1 MIPQETVNLIL
12 DTAQIADVVSDYVTL
27 KRRGANFV
35 ACCPFHNEKTPSFYV
50 SPSKGIYKCFG
61 CGKAG
66 TAVGF
71 VMEQEHCS
79 YVEALRYLAR
89 KYHIEIVEEEES
101 AEEIAR
107 RQRSESLLLVSEFAR
122 KFFSDQLKDGE
133 GRAVGYQYYRSRGIE
148 DATIERWGLGWAP
161 SGRTALVDAARAAGY
176 KDEYLLGA
184 GLAVQNDDGSLSD
197 KFRERVMFP
206 IHSVSGRVIAF
217 SGRTLRADNPAKY
230 VNSPETEIYIKSR
243 NLLGIYFAKSDI
255 AREDRCILVE
265 GNVDVV
271 MMHQLGITNVVAS
284 CGTSLTVE
292 QVRLIKKF
300 TENITVMYD
309 GDSAGIHAAER
320 AVPMILAEGMNVRV
334 VLLPDGDDPDS
345 FSRKHSRDEVREFVA
360 ANEKD
365 FVVFKT
371 EKLLGQAAGDPLKK
385 AGLINDIA
393 DTIAQIPDAV
403 KRSTYAEAT
412 AQQFGIEVS
421 ILFDRIART
430 RRKIQ
435 EDALK
440 AAEREERRR
449 RNDLPPSAW
458 ETVTAEPE
466 PAPVQ
471 PAAPT
476 VQEENRLLAPA
487 ERDLLYFLLRH
498 GCDELDFESDSD
510 YYSGSEQDKPSV
522 ADFIRDAF
530 SDGTRMANSAY
541 AAVYEAYFALYDEG
555 LGQQEIV
562 KGLLDS
568 ADRRVADV
576 ASQLS
581 TEKYR
586 LTIQA
591 FENAMTTKASWLVT
605 QVPRAILGYA
615 ERRMQ
620 DRYETLRRELP
631 EAETE
636 QQETAIL
643 QEMVKIQAAQRRIK
657 QKMGR
662 EKNAK

>member
-12 DTAQIADVVSDYVTL
+12 DTAQIVDVVSDYVTL
-27 KRRGANFV
+27 KRRGASYV

-50 SPSKGIYKCFG
+50 TPSKGIYKCFG

-89 KYHIEIVEEEES
+89 KYHIDIVEEQES
-101 AEEIAR
+101 AEDIAR
-107 RQRSESLLLVSEFAR
+107 RQRGESLLLVSDFAR
-122 KFFSDQLKDGE
+122 KFFCDQLKGGE
-133 GRAVGYQYYRSRGIE
+133 GRSVGYAYYRSRGIE
-148 DATIERWGLGWAP
+148 DATIERWSLGWAP

-184 GLAVQNDDGSLSD
+184 GLAVQNEDGSLTD

-217 SGRTLRADNPAKY
+217 SGRTLKADNPAKY
-230 VNSPETEIYIKSR
+230 VNSPETEIYVKSR
-243 NLLGIYFAKSDI
+243 NLLGIYFAKSEI

-300 TENITVMYD
+300 TENITIMYD
-309 GDSAGIHAAER
+309 GDSAGIHAALR
-320 AVPMILAEGMNVRV
+320 GIPMILAEGMNVRI

-345 FSRKHSRDEVREFVA
+345 FSRKHPRDEVRSFIA
-360 ANEKD
+360 QNEKD
-365 FVVFKT
+365 FVLFKT
-371 EKLLGQAAGDPLKK
+371 DLLLAQAAGDPIRK
-385 AGLINDIA
+385 AALINDIA

-403 KRSTYAEAT
+403 KRSTYAEVT

-421 ILFDRIART
+421 ILYDRINRT
-430 RRKIQ
+430 RRKLQ
-435 EDALK
+435 EDALR
-440 AAEREERRR
+440 AAEREERRS
-449 RNDLPPSAW
+449 RNGLPPTAY
-458 ETVTAEPE
+458 ETVSGDLQPEPE
-466 PAPVQ
+466 Q
-471 PAAPT
+471 PA
-476 VQEENRLLAPA
+476 VQETWTEENRILAPA
-487 ERDLLYFLLRH
+487 ERELLFFLLRY
-498 GCDELDFESDSD
+498 GSNELDFESDSD

-530 SDGTRMANSAY
+530 SDGTKMANSAY
-541 AAVYEAYFALYDEG
+541 AAVYAAYMALYDEG
-555 LGQQEIV
+555 LTQEEIV
-562 KGLLDS
+562 KRLLD
-568 ADRRVADV
+568 APDRRVAAVV
-576 ASQLS
+576 ADLS

-586 LTIQA
+586 LTVKA
-591 FENAMTTKASWLVT
+591 FEKSMTTTSSWLVA

-620 DRYETLRRELP
+620 DRYEMLRSRLSDATP
-631 EAETE
+631 E
-636 QQETAIL
+636 QEPAL
-643 QEMVKIQAAQRRIK
+643 LMEMMKIQAAQRRIR
-657 QKMGR
+657 QRMGR
-662 EKNAK
+662 EKNMK

>member
-12 DTAQIADVVSDYVTL
+12 DTAQIVDVVSDYVTL
-27 KRRGANFV
+27 KRRGASYV
-35 ACCPFHNEKTPSFYV
+35 ACCPFHNENTPSFYV
-50 SPSKGIYKCFG
+50 TPSKGIYKCFG

-89 KYHIEIVEEEES
+89 KYHIDIVEEQES
-101 AEEIAR
+101 AEDIAR

-122 KFFSDQLKDGE
+122 KFFCEQLKGGE
-133 GRAVGYQYYRSRGIE
+133 GRSVGYAYYRSRGIE
-148 DATIERWGLGWAP
+148 DATIERWSLGWAP

-184 GLAVQNDDGSLSD
+184 GLAVQNEDGSLTD

-217 SGRTLRADNPAKY
+217 SGRTLKADNPAKY

-243 NLLGIYFAKSDI
+243 NLLGIYFAKGEI

-300 TENITVMYD
+300 TENITIMYD
-309 GDSAGIHAAER
+309 GDSAGIHAALR
-320 AVPMILAEGMNVRV
+320 GIPMILAEGMNVRV

-345 FSRKHSRDEVREFVA
+345 FSRKHPRDEVRSFIEQ
-360 ANEKD
+360 NEKD
-365 FVVFKT
+365 FVLFKT
-371 EKLLGQAAGDPLKK
+371 DLLLAQAAGDPIRK
-385 AGLINDIA
+385 AALINDIA

-403 KRSTYAEAT
+403 KRSTYAEVT

-421 ILFDRIART
+421 ILYDRINRT
-430 RRKIQ
+430 RRKLQ
-435 EDALK
+435 EDALR

-449 RNDLPPSAW
+449 RNGLQPTAY
-458 ETVTAEPE
+458 ETVSGDLEPVPE
-466 PAPVQ
+466 Q
-471 PAAPT
+471 PA
-476 VQEENRLLAPA
+476 VQETWTEENRILAPA
-487 ERDLLYFLLRH
+487 ERELLFFLLRY
-498 GCDELDFESDSD
+498 GSNELDFESDSD

-530 SDGTRMANSAY
+530 SDGTKMVNSAY
-541 AAVYEAYFALYDEG
+541 AAVYAAYMDLYDEG
-555 LGQQEIV
+555 LTQEEIV
-562 KGLLDS
+562 KRLLD
-568 ADRRVADV
+568 APDRRVAAVV
-576 ASQLS
+576 ADLS

-586 LTIQA
+586 LTVKA
-591 FENAMTTKASWLVT
+591 FEKAMTTTDSWLVA

-620 DRYETLRRELP
+620 DRYEMLRSRLSDATP
-631 EAETE
+631 E
-636 QQETAIL
+636 QESAIL
-643 QEMVKIQAAQRRIK
+643 MEMIKIQAAQRRIR

-662 EKNAK
+662 EKNKK

>member
-12 DTAQIADVVSDYVTL
+12 DTAQIVDVVSDYVTL
-27 KRRGANFV
+27 KRRGASYV

-50 SPSKGIYKCFG
+50 TPSKGIYKCFG

-89 KYHIEIVEEEES
+89 KYHIDIVEEQES
-101 AEEIAR
+101 AEDIAR
-107 RQRSESLLLVSEFAR
+107 RQRGESLLLVSDFAR
-122 KFFSDQLKDGE
+122 KFFCDQLKGGE
-133 GRAVGYQYYRSRGIE
+133 GHSVGYAYYRSRGIE
-148 DATIERWGLGWAP
+148 DATIERWSLGWAP

-184 GLAVQNDDGSLSD
+184 GLAVQNEDGSLTD

-217 SGRTLRADNPAKY
+217 SGRTLKADNPAKY
-230 VNSPETEIYIKSR
+230 VNSPETEIYVKSR
-243 NLLGIYFAKSDI
+243 NLLGIYFAKSEI

-300 TENITVMYD
+300 TENITIMYD
-309 GDSAGIHAAER
+309 GDSAGIHAALR
-320 AVPMILAEGMNVRV
+320 GIPMILAEGMNVRI

-345 FSRKHSRDEVREFVA
+345 FSRKHPRDEVRSFIA
-360 ANEKD
+360 QNEKD
-365 FVVFKT
+365 FVLFKT
-371 EKLLGQAAGDPLKK
+371 DLLLAQAAGDPIRK
-385 AGLINDIA
+385 AALINDIA

-403 KRSTYAEAT
+403 KRSTYAEVT

-421 ILFDRIART
+421 ILYDRINRT
-430 RRKIQ
+430 RRKLQ
-435 EDALK
+435 EDALR

-449 RNDLPPSAW
+449 RNGLAPTAY
-458 ETVTAEPE
+458 ETVSGDLQPEPE
-466 PAPVQ
+466 Q
-471 PAAPT
+471 PA
-476 VQEENRLLAPA
+476 VQETWTEENRILAPA
-487 ERDLLYFLLRH
+487 ERELLFFLLRY
-498 GCDELDFESDSD
+498 GSNELDFESDSD

-530 SDGTRMANSAY
+530 SDGTKMANSAY
-541 AAVYEAYFALYDEG
+541 AAVYAAYMALYDEG
-555 LGQQEIV
+555 LTQEEIV
-562 KGLLDS
+562 KRLLD
-568 ADRRVADV
+568 APDRRVAAVV
-576 ASQLS
+576 ADLS

-586 LTIQA
+586 LTVKA
-591 FENAMTTKASWLVT
+591 FEKSMTTTSSWLVA

-620 DRYETLRRELP
+620 DRYEMLRGRLSDATP
-631 EAETE
+631 E
-636 QQETAIL
+636 QEPAL
-643 QEMVKIQAAQRRIK
+643 LMEMMKIQAAQRRIR
-657 QKMGR
+657 QRMGR
-662 EKNAK
+662 EKNTK

>member
-12 DTAQIADVVSDYVTL
+12 DTAQIVDVVSDYVTL
-27 KRRGANFV
+27 KRRGARYV

-50 SPSKGIYKCFG
+50 TPSKGIYKCFG

-89 KYHIEIVEEEES
+89 KYHIDIVEEQES
-101 AEEIAR
+101 AEDIAR
-107 RQRSESLLLVSEFAR
+107 RQRGESLLLVSDFAR
-122 KFFSDQLKDGE
+122 KFFCDQLKGGE
-133 GRAVGYQYYRSRGIE
+133 GRSVGYAYYRSRGIE
-148 DATIERWGLGWAP
+148 DATIERWSLGWAP

-184 GLAVQNDDGSLSD
+184 GLAVQNEDGSLTD

-217 SGRTLRADNPAKY
+217 SGRTLKADNPAKY
-230 VNSPETEIYIKSR
+230 VNSPETEIYVKSR
-243 NLLGIYFAKSDI
+243 NLLGIYFAKSEI

-300 TENITVMYD
+300 TENITIMYD
-309 GDSAGIHAAER
+309 GDSAGIHAALR
-320 AVPMILAEGMNVRV
+320 GIPMILAEGMNVRI

-345 FSRKHSRDEVREFVA
+345 FSRKHPRDEVRSFIA
-360 ANEKD
+360 QNEKD
-365 FVVFKT
+365 FVLFKT
-371 EKLLGQAAGDPLKK
+371 DLLLAQAAGDPIRK
-385 AGLINDIA
+385 AALINDIA

-403 KRSTYAEAT
+403 KRSTYAEVT

-421 ILFDRIART
+421 ILYDRINRT
-430 RRKIQ
+430 RRKLQ
-435 EDALK
+435 EDALR

-449 RNDLPPSAW
+449 RNGLPPTAY
-458 ETVTAEPE
+458 ETVSGDLQPEPE
-466 PAPVQ
+466 Q
-471 PAAPT
+471 PA
-476 VQEENRLLAPA
+476 VQETWTEENRILAPA
-487 ERDLLYFLLRH
+487 ERELLFFLLRY
-498 GCDELDFESDSD
+498 GSNELDFESDSD

-530 SDGTRMANSAY
+530 SDGTKMANSAY
-541 AAVYEAYFALYDEG
+541 AAVYAAYMALYDEG
-555 LGQQEIV
+555 LTQEEIV
-562 KGLLDS
+562 KRLLD
-568 ADRRVADV
+568 APDRRVAAVV
-576 ASQLS
+576 ADLS

-586 LTIQA
+586 LTVKA
-591 FENAMTTKASWLVT
+591 FEKSMTTTSSWLVA

-620 DRYETLRRELP
+620 DRYEMLRSRLSDATP
-631 EAETE
+631 E
-636 QQETAIL
+636 QEPAL
-643 QEMVKIQAAQRRIK
+643 LMEMMKIQAAQRRIR
-657 QKMGR
+657 QRMGR
-662 EKNAK
+662 EKNMK

>member
-12 DTAQIADVVSDYVTL
+12 DTAQIVDVVSDYVTL
-27 KRRGANFV
+27 KRRGASYV

-50 SPSKGIYKCFG
+50 TPSKGIYKCFG

-89 KYHIEIVEEEES
+89 KYHIEIVEAEES

-122 KFFSDQLKDGE
+122 KFFSEQLKSGE
-133 GRAVGYQYYRSRGIE
+133 GKAVGYRYYRDRGIE
-148 DATIERWGLGWAP
+148 DETIVRWGLGWAP

-184 GLAVQNDDGSLSD
+184 GLAVQNEDGSLSD

-217 SGRTLRADNPAKY
+217 SGRTLKADNPAKY
-230 VNSPETEIYIKSR
+230 VNSPETEIYVKSR
-243 NLLGIYFAKSDI
+243 NLLGIYFAKADI

-300 TENITVMYD
+300 TENITIMYD
-309 GDSAGIHAAER
+309 GDSAGIHAALR
-320 AVPMILAEGMNVRV
+320 GIPMVLAEGMNVRV

-345 FSRKHSRDEVREFVA
+345 FSRKHTRDEVRDYIKE
-360 ANEKD
+360 NEKD
-365 FVVFKT
+365 FIVFKT
-371 EKLLGQAAGDPLKK
+371 DLLLAEAAGDPLKK

-412 AQQFGIEVS
+412 AMQFGIEVS
-421 ILFDRIART
+421 ILFDRIGKT
-430 RRKIQ
+430 RRKLQ

-440 AAEREERRR
+440 QAEREERRR
-449 RNDLPPSAW
+449 QSGQPSAYD
-458 ETVTAEPE
+458 TVVSDPQPVPE
-466 PAPVQ
+466 QPVAPQ
-471 PAAPT
+471 QLP
-476 VQEENRLLAPA
+476 EENRLLGPS
-487 ERDLLYFLLRH
+487 ERDLLYFLLRY
-498 GCDELDFESDSD
+498 GCEELDFESDSE
-510 YYSGSEQDKPSV
+510 YYSGNEMDKPSV

-541 AAVYEAYFALYDEG
+541 AAVFDAYFVLYDEG
-555 LGQQEIV
+555 LSQEDIV
-562 KGLLDS
+562 KRLLD
-568 ADRRVADV
+568 APDRRIADV
-576 ASQLS
+576 VSQLS

-586 LTIQA
+586 LTVQA
-591 FENAMTTKASWLVT
+591 FENAMTTTASWLVA

-620 DRYETLRRELP
+620 DRYEQLRRQLP
-631 EAETE
+631 GASPE
-636 QQETAIL
+636 QEPAIL
-643 QEMVKIQAAQRRIK
+643 QEMVKIQTVQRRIK

-662 EKNAK
+662 EKNTK

>member
-89 KYHIEIVEEEES
+89 KYHIEITETEES

-122 KFFSDQLKDGE
+122 KFFSEQLSSGE

-148 DATIERWGLGWAP
+148 DATIARWGLGWAP

-184 GLAVQNDDGSLSD
+184 GLAVQNEDGSLTD

-217 SGRTLRADNPAKY
+217 SGRTLKADNPAKY

-309 GDSAGIHAAER
+309 GDSAGIHATER
-320 AVPMILAEGMNVRV
+320 ALPMILSEGMNVRL
-334 VLLPDGDDPDS
+334 VLLPAGDDPDS
-345 FSRKHSRDEVREFVA
+345 FSRSHTLEEVRSFITEH
-360 ANEKD
+360 EQD
-365 FVVFKT
+365 FIAFET
-371 EKLLGQAAGDPLKK
+371 EKYYKQAAENPLRR
-385 AGLINDIA
+385 AALIKEISVLLAYIPDIA
-393 DTIAQIPDAV
+393 
-403 KRSTYAEAT
+403 KRSSFSTTVAHRFGLEDSVIFNSVNQARYELQVEA
-412 AQQFGIEVS
+412 I
-421 ILFDRIART
+421 
-430 RRKIQ
+430 K
-435 EDALK
+435 K
-440 AAEREERRR
+440 NEREERRR
-449 RNDLPPSAW
+449 QNGLQPNAY
-458 ETVTAEPE
+458 ETVTGDLAPASEPVE
-466 PAPVQ
+466 VSSWE
-471 PAAPT
+471 
-476 VQEENRLLAPA
+476 EENRILGPS

-498 GCDELDFESDSD
+498 GCSELDFESDSD

-541 AAVYEAYFALYDEG
+541 AAVFDAYYALYDEG

-562 KGLLDS
+562 KRLLDS
-568 ADRRVADV
+568 EDRRVAEV

-581 TEKYR
+581 TDKYR
-586 LTIQA
+586 LTVQA
-591 FENAMTTKASWLVT
+591 FENAMTTTASWLVV

-620 DRYETLRRELP
+620 DRYETLRRALP
-631 EAETE
+631 EADSE

-643 QEMVKIQAAQRRIK
+643 QEMVKVQAAQRRIK
-657 QKMGR
+657 QRMGR
-662 EKNAK
+662 EKNTK

>member
-12 DTAQIADVVSDYVTL
+12 DTAQIVDVVSDYVTL

-89 KYHIEIVEEEES
+89 KYNIEIVEEQES
-101 AEEIAR
+101 AEDIAR
-107 RQRSESLLLVSEFAR
+107 RQRGESLLLVSDFAR
-122 KFFSDQLKDGE
+122 KFFTDQLKSGE
-133 GRAVGYQYYRSRGIE
+133 GRAVGYAYFRSRGIE
-148 DATIERWGLGWAP
+148 DETIARWSLGWAP

-184 GLAVQNDDGSLSD
+184 GLAVQNDDGTLSD

-217 SGRTLRADNPAKY
+217 SGRTLRSDNPAKY
-230 VNSPETEIYIKSR
+230 VNSPETEIYVKSR
-243 NLLGIYFAKSDI
+243 NLLGIYLAKSAI

-300 TENITVMYD
+300 TENITIMYD
-309 GDSAGIHAAER
+309 GDSAGIHAALR
-320 AVPMILAEGMNVRV
+320 GISMVLAEGMNVRI

-345 FSRKHSRDEVREFVA
+345 FSRKHTQEEVRAFIES
-360 ANEKD
+360 NEKD

-371 EKLLGQAAGDPLKK
+371 DLLLAQAAGDPLKK

-412 AQQFGIEVS
+412 ARQFGIEES
-421 ILFDRIART
+421 ILFERINRT
-430 RRKIQ
+430 RRQIQ
-435 EDALK
+435 EEAVR

-449 RNDLPPSAW
+449 RNGLQPTAY
-458 ETVTAEPE
+458 ETVTGDAPAEPQQ
-466 PAPVQ
+466 PV
-471 PAAPT
+471 AAAWT
-476 VQEENRLLAPA
+476 EENRILAPA
-487 ERDLLYFLLRH
+487 ERELLYFLLRY
-498 GCDELDFESDSD
+498 GCNVLDFESDSD
-510 YYSGSEQDKPSV
+510 YYSGNEQDKPSV

-541 AAVYEAYFALYDEG
+541 AAVYDAYMALYDEG
-555 LGQQEIV
+555 KGQEEIV
-562 KGLLDS
+562 KNLLDS
-568 ADRRVADV
+568 PDRRIAGVTAE
-576 ASQLS
+576 LS
-581 TEKYR
+581 TEKYL
-586 LTIQA
+586 LTVSA
-591 FENAMTTKASWLVT
+591 FENALTTTGSWLVA

-620 DRYETLRRELP
+620 DRYETLRRSLP
-631 EAETE
+631 GAPPEHER
-636 QQETAIL
+636 AIL
-643 QEMVKIQAAQRRIK
+643 AEMVKVQAFQRRIR
-657 QKMGR
+657 QRMGR
-662 EKNAK
+662 EKNTK